1 MTIKKHIIAYYPSFE
16 RGGITNNLIN
26 FLNECSKLN
35 IQNSIITEKLKWKKN
50 YQLSKKTKLHTLV
63 NKNYLFLPKRVSS
76 SLFSLLFLIKILTS
90 YKKKEL
96 ILISFQSHIIPI
108 IICKFLGIKIIIRNS
123 EEIFGATKYSENVFF
138 FFF

>member
-1 MTIKKHIIAYYPSFE
+1 MRIDIYDNKKTYYCLLSTFE

-76 SLFSLLFLIKILTS
+76 SLFSSLFLIKILTS
-90 YKKKEL
+90 YKK
-96 ILISFQSHIIPI
+96 
-108 IICKFLGIKIIIRNS
+108 RN
-123 EEIFGATKYSENVFF
+123 
-138 FFF
+138 